1 MTLPLPA
8 NGILHTNA
16 QLAILSRILPDLP
29 DLRVVT
35 LFSLKATALN
45 SSGAS
50 SGGLK
55 SILSR
60 SWATPNPVRPPDTT
74 YFGTAF
80 FVCASSPS
88 SASSA
93 YSRNASRCT
102 CLHPDFGLV
111 RTGVDARAANFIKDE
126 VRTCLL

>member
-1 MTLPLPA
+1 MLGRRPNCLPPTLPT
-8 NGILHTNA
+8 HMRT
-16 QLAILSRILPDLP
+16 SHSFCSLPDLP

-55 SILSR
+55 SMFKR

-80 FVCASSPS
+80 FGFVSSSS
-88 SASSA
+88 SA
-93 YSRNASRCT
+93 
-102 CLHPDFGLV
+102 
-111 RTGVDARAANFIKDE
+111 
-126 VRTCLL
+126 

>member
-1 MTLPLPA
+1 MSDLRAPDESCTHGLPEGAGMLGRRPYCPPSA
-8 NGILHTNA
+8 VPTYMRTSH
-16 QLAILSRILPDLP
+16 SFCSLPDLP

-55 SILSR
+55 SMFSR

-74 YFGTAF
+74 YLGTAF
-80 FVCASSPS
+80 FGFASSSS
-88 SASSA
+88 SA
-93 YSRNASRCT
+93 
-102 CLHPDFGLV
+102 
-111 RTGVDARAANFIKDE
+111 
-126 VRTCLL
+126 